1 MRIQKDID
9 NLERIKD
16 KIATMPLTF
25 EDAIEFHKRVIERV
39 EKERKEA
46 NKELGI
52 GDIEKDGF
60 TGRTDNFKTSTPE
73 LKKMKL
79 SESLFEE
86 DTLKK
91 NNLIGEGVVDTA
103 AEEERS
109 RQREIDDA
117 QARRQKQKQEQE
129 REKRIRD
136 KVWNK
141 KDWIAEKAKAE
152 KEGRDIDLSG
162 YSEEEQKIIR
172 KGLDDFASDETAQA
186 QYMRDKKE
194 EAEKKREE
202 EKKKA
207 EEERKKQR
215 KELTGF
221 SDDVGENI
229 SKVINTISKVPGAAR
244 SGLRKAGINI

>member
-1 MRIQKDID
+1 MRIQKEID
-9 NLERIKD
+9 NLERIKE
-16 KIATMPLTF
+16 KMATMPLTF

-39 EKERKEA
+39 EKERKEI

-86 DTLKK
+86 DSSGSIFAQQAEDELKQ
-91 NNLIGEGVVDTA
+91 
-103 AEEERS
+103 EERE
-109 RQREIDDA
+109 RQ
-117 QARRQKQKQEQE
+117 QQQE
-129 REKRIRD
+129 RERMEKAQQERMEKLKN
-136 KVWNK
+136 KVWNE
-141 KDWIAEKAKAE
+141 KDWVAEKIKAE
-152 KEGRDIDLSG
+152 KEGRDIDLDG

-172 KGLDDFASDETAQA
+172 KGLDDFANDETAQA
-186 QYMRDKKE
+186 QYMRDRKE
-194 EAEKKREE
+194 EAEKKRKE
-202 EKKKA
+202 A

-221 SDDVGENI
+221 SDDPMKNA
-229 SKVINTISKVPGAAR
+229 SNVINTLSKVSGAVR
-244 SGLRKAGINI
+244 NGFRKAGINLPG